1 MKVRFV
7 SEQACVKIGI
17 QEEYQV
23 TRVHND
29 RRDSPGFTPKN
40 SANICTH
47 S

>member
-23 TRVHND
+23 TRVQ
-29 RRDSPGFTPKN
+29 RQERLIRIYPEEFR
-40 SANICTH
+40 
-47 S
+47 